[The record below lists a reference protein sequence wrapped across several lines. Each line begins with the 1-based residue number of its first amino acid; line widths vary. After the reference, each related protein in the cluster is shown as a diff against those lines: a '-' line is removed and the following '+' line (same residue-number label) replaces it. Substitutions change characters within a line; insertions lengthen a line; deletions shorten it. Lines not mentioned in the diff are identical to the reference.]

1 LNFSG
6 AKLFIEQRLKE
17 EIPLKFAY
25 HNIDHIMD
33 VYYAAERIAKE
44 EGLGDD
50 EIQILLIAVLFHDSG
65 FILDR
70 VDHEALS
77 CKIASENL
85 PGFGFSSNQ
94 INMILGLIRATK
106 IPQNPSNLLEKI
118 ICDADL
124 DYLGREDFWEIGNK
138 LFEELKT
145 LGLISNKYEWNQ
157 NQLVF
162 LENHSYFTNASQK
175 LRNER
180 KHQNLLEIKARLVV

>member
-1 LNFSG
+1 
-6 AKLFIEQRLKE
+6 
-17 EIPLKFAY
+17 
-25 HNIDHIMD
+25 
-33 VYYAAERIAKE
+33 
-44 EGLGDD
+44 
-50 EIQILLIAVLFHDSG
+50 
-65 FILDR
+65 
-70 VDHEALS
+70 
-77 CKIASENL
+77 
-85 PGFGFSSNQ
+85 
-94 INMILGLIRATK
+94 MILGLIRATK

>member
-1 LNFSG
+1 MNFSG